1 MIKKLI
7 YTLLFASPV
16 LFSAC
21 TEEIS
26 IDLGTVDP
34 ELVVDGCLTTD
45 TIAHTIY
52 LKTTANYFA
61 NKPADVVSGAT
72 VVITDG
78 QTIIPLTEDAAQKGT
93 YRTASN
99 VYGLPGHNYVL
110 NISNVDI
117 NNDGVKETYQASC
130 MLNAV
135 PKIDS
140 ISIEKA
146 KRFYKDVWE
155 VKVSAQD
162 PPVVR
167 NSYLFRTYRNNV
179 CISDTITEWGITD
192 DEMYNG
198 NYMDNVTVMDF
209 NSDKPDEILVDG
221 DLITLEMCGIT
232 KDYLDFINEVDEA
245 YNGSNLLFGGQ
256 PANIRTNLKQT
267 YPARSDG
274 KGVRGYFAA
283 YSISRY
289 SRTYH
294 VK

>member
-7 YTLLFASPV
+7 YILMLLSSA
-16 LFSAC
+16 LFVAC
-21 TEEIS
+21 TEEIPF
-26 IDLGTVDP
+26 DLGHVDA
-34 ELVVDGCLTTD
+34 ELVVDGNITTD
-45 TIAHTIY
+45 TMSHSIY
-52 LKTTANYFA
+52 LTTTADYFA
-61 NKPADVVSGAT
+61 NKPANAVSGAIIT
-72 VVITDG
+72 ITDG
-78 QTIIPLTEDAAQKGT
+78 QNIIHLTEDPAKEGL
-93 YRTASN
+93 YRTPSN
-99 VYGLPGHNYVL
+99 VYGLPGHTYVL

-117 NNDGVKETYQASC
+117 NGDSVKETYQASC
-130 MLNAV
+130 TLQAV

-245 YNGSNLLFGGQ
+245 YNGSNPLFGGQ